1 MLSVLSRW
9 LPRLRFSRRHFGDLF
24 HYGANIT
31 AVRVVYFFNHQID
44 RLLVGYVLGA
54 TALGHFGMARRVA
67 DGAVNGLAGVMNTV
81 AFPVLSRL
89 QDDRERLV
97 QAFRSATHFA
107 SLIIFP
113 AFAGL
118 ALVAPVLV
126 DVFLRPEWRPMGGVL
141 QILSLGAMVVSVNWV
156 LGAII
161 RATGRADL
169 SFRISLFSTFLKIVL
184 CVLAVPFGIEAVA
197 VAFVIVSL
205 SVHPIM
211 LYLVRKIVGVRFRE
225 IAAELAPAAVS
236 TVIMSTCV
244 AATHMV
250 LTGQISSGAR
260 LGALIA
266 VGVVTY
272 GAALFVTARRSLLQ
286 LVHGFPR

>member
-1 MLSVLSRW
+1 M
-9 LPRLRFSRRHFGDLF
+9 
-24 HYGANIT
+24 
-31 AVRVVYFFNHQID
+31 
-44 RLLVGYVLGA
+44 
-54 TALGHFGMARRVA
+54 
-67 DGAVNGLAGVMNTV
+67 
-81 AFPVLSRL
+81 
-89 QDDRERLV
+89 
-97 QAFRSATHFA
+97 
-107 SLIIFP
+107 
-113 AFAGL
+113 
-118 ALVAPVLV
+118 V
-126 DVFLRPEWRPMGGVL
+126 DVFLRPEWRPMGGAL

-169 SFRISLFSTFLKIVL
+169 SFRISVFSTFLKFVL

-197 VAFVIVSL
+197 VAFVIVPFSI
-205 SVHPIM
+205 HPIM
-211 LYLVRKIVGVRFRE
+211 LYIVRKIVGVRFRE

-250 LTGQISSGAR
+250 LTGHLSSGAE
-260 LGALIA
+260 LGALVA

-286 LVHGFPR
+286 LLHGFPK